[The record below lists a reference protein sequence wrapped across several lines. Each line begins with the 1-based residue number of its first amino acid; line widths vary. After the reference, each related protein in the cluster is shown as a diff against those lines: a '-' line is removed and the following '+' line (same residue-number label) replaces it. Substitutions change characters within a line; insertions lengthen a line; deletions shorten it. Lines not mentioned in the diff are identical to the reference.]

1 MRFSGY
7 MRCLLSGY
15 LKADFGKFCI
25 EAAPGFAGVLG
36 EPVGP
41 VGNATLVL
49 IFPSRSEDQATAPD
63 GCSTLSYFALI
74 TAGGD
79 ISRRRGGLR
88 VVYI

>member
-1 MRFSGY
+1 MHDAQCFK
-7 MRCLLSGY
+7 
-15 LKADFGKFCI
+15 LKSTEG
-25 EAAPGFAGVLG
+25 EG